1 MNEEQL
7 KLADLSNVK
16 VGDNIWTL
24 QEGYVVVVRRSND
37 SVNTEHHGYTFK
49 GKLYYSDQYPSAFTK
64 NPFENTGFQ
73 ERWMMVRNEKQ
84 EAWKRRK
91 ELSTENKPN
100 LRCKL
105 NYSLAE
111 QIRTEYSSGFCP
123 EDLSIKYSVSK
134 STIHRIISRKIWI
147 KQ

>member
-1 MNEEQL
+1 MINFDKITNNDDPHDSATVVRAL
-7 KLADLSNVK
+7 KLLRKHEFFKEIEQKNYIIWAYCGKHFRNCQVVSYLFGDLSK
-16 VGDNIWTL
+16 
-24 QEGYVVVVRRSND
+24 
-37 SVNTEHHGYTFK
+37 
-49 GKLYYSDQYPSAFTK
+49 
-64 NPFENTGFQ
+64 
-73 ERWMMVRNEKQ
+73 EKMR